1 MEFCWWV
8 SERNPENN
16 LYNGVGL
23 GNEEV
28 DIILEFA
35 RGGEQAFRVLYDKYA
50 VALRYFA
57 AKYVND
63 DDVIEDVL
71 QDAFVALWEKRTEF
85 RVENAVKA
93 YLYKAVRHDCLNL
106 IRHKQVENKYAEKI
120 LQEGDESES
129 FLDQILESEIF
140 QVLLTVFDELSPA
153 CKEVYRMSLDGDSH
167 EEIARK
173 LNVSINTVKK
183 HKNNANHYMKER
195 LKNVLSILLW
205 ISWIQG

>member
-1 MEFCWWV
+1 MDT
-8 SERNPENN
+8 R
-16 LYNGVGL
+16 
-23 GNEEV
+23 EV
-28 DIILEFA
+28 DIIQEFA
-35 RGGEQAFRVLYDKYA
+35 RGGEKAFRVLYDRYV

-57 AKYVND
+57 AKYVTD
-63 DDVIEDVL
+63 EDVIEDVV
-71 QDAFVALWEKRTEF
+71 QDAFVALWEKRMEF

-106 IRHKQVENKYAEKI
+106 LRHRQVENKYAERMI
-120 LQEGDESES
+120 REGDDSES

-140 QVLLTVFDELSPA
+140 QALLSVFDELSPA
-153 CKEVYRMSLDGDSH
+153 CKEVYQMSLDGNSH

-173 LNVSINTVKK
+173 LNISVNTVKK

-205 ISWIQG
+205 IS

>member
-1 MEFCWWV
+1 M
-8 SERNPENN
+8 
-16 LYNGVGL
+16 

-35 RGGEQAFRVLYDKYA
+35 RGEEKAFRVLYDRYA

-57 AKYVND
+57 AKYVSD
-63 DDVIEDVL
+63 EDVIEDIL

-85 RVENAVKA
+85 CVENAVKA
-93 YLYKAVRHDCLNL
+93 YLYKVVRHGCLNL

-120 LQEGDESES
+120 LQEGDEAES

-153 CKEVYRMSLDGDSH
+153 CKEVYRMSLNGDSH

-173 LNVSINTVKK
+173 LNISINTVKK

-195 LKNVLSILLW
+195 LKNVLSLLLW
-205 ISWIQG
+205 IS

>member
-1 MEFCWWV
+1 M
-8 SERNPENN
+8 
-16 LYNGVGL
+16 

-35 RGGEQAFRVLYDKYA
+35 RGGENAFRVLYDKYA

-57 AKYVND
+57 AKYVSD
-63 DDVIEDVL
+63 EDVIEDVL

-85 RVENAVKA
+85 SVENAVKA

-140 QVLLTVFDELSPA
+140 QVLLTVFDELPPA

-173 LNVSINTVKK
+173 LNISINTVKK

-205 ISWIQG
+205 LS